1 VTFPT
6 IAVERPKPVLRG
18 VFHQWACIVAIPL
31 GIALG
36 LSADSAAERASAIA
50 FSAAVTAM
58 FGTSALYH
66 RPTWT
71 PRARR
76 VLRRLDHAMIYLL
89 IAGTY
94 TPFALLTLDGAWR
107 TSILA
112 VVWSGALAAI
122 VLKVFWC
129 DAPTWVAASIGLALG
144 WAGVPVLPQIV
155 SRIGPV
161 GSTLLLLGGLAYSA
175 GAVIYARKRP
185 DPAPRFFGYHEIFHL
200 LVIVAVACQYAAV
213 AFFLLPRV

>member
-1 VTFPT
+1 MTHPA
-6 IAVERPKPVLRG
+6 IAVERPKPLLRG
-18 VFHQWACIVAIPL
+18 VFHEWACVVAIPL
-31 GIALG
+31 GVALV
-36 LSADSAAERASAIA
+36 LSADTAAERASAIA
-50 FSAAVTAM
+50 FSAAVAAM

-71 PRARR
+71 PKARR

-112 VVWSGALAAI
+112 VVWSGTLAAI

-129 DAPTWVAASIGLALG
+129 DAPTWVAAGIGLALG
-144 WAGVPVLPQIV
+144 WACVPVLPQIV
-155 SRIGPV
+155 RRLGPI
-161 GSTLLLLGGLAYSA
+161 GSTLLLLGGLAYSV
-175 GAVIYARKRP
+175 GAVVYARKRP
-185 DPAPRFFGYHEIFHL
+185 DPAPRIFGYHEIFHV
-200 LVIVAVACQYAAV
+200 LVIVAVACQYAAI